1 MFRTTIM
8 AAVSALALSAGAHA
22 DDMFRS
28 VQPVAAADDGLPG
41 SIEFGQLNSAVMDM
55 HAGERIDLNFGAGY
69 EAELDRVTV
78 GDLGARTWVGRIAG
92 EDIRNRVII
101 TETNGFV
108 FGQINTPDG
117 TWHIVPNRTGGHR
130 IFQHHPDA
138 TVPEWGDD
146 GIPTGYIPEDVIEDS
161 PFVAE
166 DPATGEAV
174 AVGSN
179 GTVDIAV
186 YYTQSMVDLWGL
198 AVGAR
203 VQFLVALL
211 DQAHIDSD
219 TGMRARLVDLAP
231 TPVVVSETL
240 RNSNCTT
247 NCGTAGPGD
256 GILDDLQDGAGD
268 GVAGNNVDLSS
279 LLAIRDAKGADLVSI
294 LRHYDAARHGS
305 CGVAYVLGGSTD
317 SISTGDAP
325 FGVSINSDWIDRNWS
340 GTGGY
345 SFCTDQTFAHEV
357 GHNTGF
363 AHNIPDSS
371 AGSGVRPY
379 AHGHRVS
386 SGEMFRTIMSYATGG
401 GISEPRVNFFSN
413 PDINLCPSGAAC
425 GVANA
430 SDNARAA
437 REEGRDIT
445 EFREI
450 APRVVSAVL
459 PVTRSVVNGTAAT
472 AFATVINPA
481 ANASTAT
488 GCGLRLAGASASQF
502 SYQTTTS
509 ANALTGTANTP
520 VDIPSGGSQNFVF
533 SVTSAATWADNGRS
547 PRASDF
553 DETDLFIEAFCANR
567 RSAEYTLGLNSLT
580 FSSSATAP
588 ADVIALAATAGNT
601 GRVEV
606 PTTGNQVGVFS
617 VAVTNVGEAAVIN
630 VSADTGGRALNI
642 QNIEVCQTNPT
653 TGACTTTRAPTTSL
667 TINNNATATF
677 GIFVRGNGSA
687 IDNDPARNRVFVRFT
702 DVGGERG
709 ATSVAVRTQ

>member
-8 AAVSALALSAGAHA
+8 AAVSALALAAGAHA
-22 DDMFRS
+22 EDMFRS

-41 SIEFGQLNSAVMDM
+41 SIEFGQLNSAIMDM
-55 HAGERIDLNFGAGY
+55 HAGDRIDLNFGAGY

-92 EDIRNRVII
+92 QDIRNRVII

-108 FGQINTPDG
+108 FGQINTPEG
-117 TWHIVPNRTGGHR
+117 TWHIVPNRAGGHR

-146 GIPTGYIPEDVIEDS
+146 GIATGWIPEDVIEDS
-161 PFVAE
+161 PFTAE
-166 DPATGEAV
+166 EPETGEAV

-198 AVGAR
+198 AVGGR

-219 TGMRARLVDLAP
+219 TGMRARLVNLEYFAA
-231 TPVVVSETL
+231 SETAS
-240 RNSNCTT
+240 NSSTL
-247 NCGTAGPGD
+247 G
-256 GILDDLQDGAGD
+256 DLQDGVGDNTAGANGQD
-268 GVAGNNVDLSS
+268 FRAFR
-279 LLAIRDAKGADLVSI
+279 ATRDAKGADLVSI
-294 LRHYDAARHGS
+294 IRHYDRNTHGS
-305 CGVAYVLGGSTD
+305 CGVAYVLGGGSGVIGSGT
-317 SISTGDAP
+317 AN
-325 FGVSINSDWIDRNWS
+325 FGVSVNSDWIDVNWT

-345 SFCTDQTFAHEV
+345 SYCTDQTFAHEI

-363 AHNIPDSS
+363 AHNRED
-371 AGSGVRPY
+371 AGSPGVRPFAY
-379 AHGHRVS
+379 GHRVD
-386 SGEMFRTIMSYATGG
+386 GNFRTIMSYGSSTGEG
-401 GISEPRVNFFSN
+401 RVNYFSN
-413 PDINLCPSGAAC
+413 PDINLCPAGAAC
-425 GVANA
+425 GIADPDA
-430 SDNARAA
+430 DSADNARAA
-437 REEGRDIT
+437 REQGRNIT
-445 EFREI
+445 EFRAV

-459 PVTRSVVNGTAAT
+459 PVTRSVQNGNAAT

-481 ANASTAT
+481 ANGTTAT

-502 SYQTTTS
+502 SYQTTDG

-520 VDIPSGGSQNFVF
+520 VDIPSGGAQNFVF
-533 SVTSAATWADNGRS
+533 SVTSADTWADNGRS
-547 PRASDF
+547 PRSSDF
-553 DETDLFIEAFCANR
+553 DETDLFIEAYCSNR

-653 TGACTTTRAPTTSL
+653 TGACTTTRAPVTSL
-667 TINNNATATF
+667 TLNNNATATF